1 MQIARLLT
9 ATVIGRELHRTDAS
23 TALTLHLTGTRHVD
37 VREDLGQWS
46 LLWSHPAGDG
56 THRTERAPCAWRI
69 DEREGD
75 SDNGSHHDNR
85 PEYATDTAP
94 HSQTSLAPGNG
105 QCQLGAKHAENEE
118 HHEKSE
124 AEGTHK
130 RRYRLMGR
138 IL

>member
-75 SDNGSHHDNR
+75 SDNGSHHDNG
-85 PEYATDTAP
+85 PKHTTDATP
-94 HSQTSLAPGNG
+94 HSQSALAPGNG
-105 QCQLGAKHAENEE
+105 ECKLDTEHAEDKE
-118 HHEKSE
+118 HHEQAE
-124 AEGTHK
+124 AEGAHELWNRT
-130 RRYRLMGR
+130 MG
-138 IL
+138 